1 MNSPA
6 KLPRSTGIRLGTF
19 DAAKGGR
26 KLNVGKYCAL
36 KCAVLAAV
44 FIARTGATGEITSA
58 STDTTAVGGTAVL
71 EIRPEEKKPDIIEP
85 LFVKTLTKIEA
96 GRNDSNPTWSPLG
109 TLIAFERSR
118 GEKKEIIIMFPDG
131 TPVQTVYF
139 KLSDVSKE
147 KQFFF
152 PGVYEEASYN
162 AGISWSPSGDRFV
175 FMSNGGQG
183 NYDLYLQE
191 VGGRTA
197 VRLTDHKE
205 KDGQAHCSPVANT
218 LVFVSGRTGYGDIYL
233 MDIST
238 LALTR
243 LTRGKKEYLYPQWSP
258 DGKKIVMM
266 QGSNENHEIALIS
279 DVTMPMDSLKELTT
293 WPFDDLRPVWSPDG
307 KKIAFYSNYN
317 PAGDLKTW
325 SIIVISSD
333 GSDPTQGSGLGAK
346 IVATDIIPD
355 VESGPAW
362 TPDSNRIVY
371 VKNDRQEYNPIY
383 VADIGTKTSKL
394 LKTDTKMNHDLACS
408 PDGTIAFRAQV
419 DQWDQIYLARL
430 KN

>member
-1 MNSPA
+1 LRA
-6 KLPRSTGIRLGTF
+6 
-19 DAAKGGR
+19 
-26 KLNVGKYCAL
+26 GKYCAL
-36 KCAVLAAV
+36 KYALLAAV
-44 FIARTGATGEITSA
+44 FIARTGSTDEIKSA
-58 STDTTAVGGTAVL
+58 PTDTTAGGGTTVS
-71 EIRPEEKKPDIIEP
+71 EKKQEEKKPDMIEP
-85 LFVKTLTKIEA
+85 LFVRPLTKIET
-96 GRNDSNPTWSPLG
+96 GRNDSNPTWSPFG

-118 GEKKEIIIMFPDG
+118 GDKKEIIVMFPDG

-139 KLSDVSKE
+139 KLSEVSKE
-147 KQFFF
+147 MQFFF
-152 PGVYEEASYN
+152 PGVYEEVSYN
-162 AGISWSPSGDRFV
+162 AGISWSPAGDRFV
-175 FMSNGGQG
+175 FMSNGGEG

-238 LALTR
+238 HALTR
-243 LTRGKKEYLYPQWSP
+243 LTQGKKEYLYPQWSP

-266 QGSNENHEIALIS
+266 QGSNENHDIVLIT
-279 DVTMPMDSLKELTT
+279 DVTRPLDSQKALTT
-293 WPFDDLRPVWSPDG
+293 WSFDDLRPVWSPDG

-317 PAGDLKTW
+317 PAGDPKMW
-325 SIIVISSD
+325 SIIVIAAD
-333 GSDPTQGSGLGAK
+333 GSDQTQGDGLAAK
-346 IVATDIIPD
+346 VVATDVIPD
-355 VESGPAW
+355 VEAGPAW
-362 TPDSNRIVY
+362 MPDSNRIVY

-383 VADIGTKTSKL
+383 IADIARKTSML
-394 LKTDTKMNHDLACS
+394 LKTDTKMNHDLSCS
-408 PDGTIAFRAQV
+408 RDGTIAFRAQV